1 MQRKHLNFIGAL
13 LLLAGSFATYSC
25 NDDVSGALPRHLLTV
40 DLTLPSEVAA
50 SDVEDL
56 KLIVTDNRGSNDTV
70 SIADGQHVSVELVQG
85 QYSLT
90 ASGKI
95 KDENF
100 SYVSGTQSVSL
111 YADATVSMQLNKI
124 IQSPLVFKAIYS
136 TGGASGYVVDQY
148 FEIVNNSDE
157 VQYLDGL
164 IMSAPTGHQTQ
175 ANAWQ
180 ANGYTDIYESGQGVV
195 VAFPGSGT
203 DYPLQPGE
211 SVLVANDAVNHKE
224 LAPEGNNCPDLSQ
237 AEWEVYISNVNGEI
251 DYPNARNL
259 DIIFQNN
266 AYMKAFGL
274 GFFGRGYI
282 LARCPEGMTPAQ
294 FAADPAN
301 LMTTPGT
308 TSSTQYLMIPSDYV
322 LDAVDIREADSEN
335 YYPTF
340 LSKDDAQA
348 VTASEAW
355 SGRCVRRKVSR
366 IENGRPYYQDT
377 NNSAND
383 FLTNQPL
390 TPGVTP
396 TEADI

>member
-1 MQRKHLNFIGAL
+1 MKTKHLKLWSAL
-13 LLLAGSFATYSC
+13 LLVAGGLTTLACS
-25 NDDVSGALPRHLLTV
+25 DDEEQAPQRHLLTV
-40 DLTLPSEVAA
+40 NLTLPAEVGAD
-50 SDVEDL
+50 DVEDL
-56 KLIVTDNRGSNDTV
+56 RVIVTDSRGTNDTV
-70 SIADGQHVSVELVQG
+70 SVTGGQSVAVELLQG

-100 SYVSGTQSVSL
+100 SYVSGTGSVAL
-111 YADATVSMQLNKI
+111 YADATTTIALSKI

-136 TGGASGYVVDQY
+136 TGGIAGYVVDQY
-148 FEIVNNSDE
+148 YEIVNNSDE

-180 ANGYTDIYESGQGVV
+180 AAGITDLYESGQGVV

-211 SVLVANDAVNHKE
+211 SVVVANDAVNHNE
-224 LAPEGNNCPDLSQ
+224 MAPEGNNCPDLSG
-237 AEWEVYISNVNGEI
+237 ADWEVYISNVNGEI
-251 DYPNARNL
+251 DYPGADNL

-301 LMTTPGT
+301 LQTTPGT
-308 TSSTQYLMIPSDYV
+308 TSSTQYLMIPSEYV
-322 LDAVDIREADSEN
+322 LDAVDIREPESET

-340 LSKDDAQA
+340 LAKDDANA
-348 VTASEAW
+348 IVGSEAW

-366 IENGRPYYQDT
+366 IENGRAYYQDT
-377 NNSAND
+377 NNSSND
-383 FLTNQPL
+383 FLNNQPL
-390 TPGVTP
+390 TPGQTP
-396 TEADI
+396 TQADL